1 MSQLF
6 QPFQLGSLTLP
17 NRFIRSATCSY
28 FTDDHGTILPSVIEL
43 YRNLTEGGVGLIIKG
58 HLYVHDAGRA
68 HRGMAGISH
77 DGHLPGLRALTQA
90 VHNAGGLIFAQLNHA
105 GLNSVIDR
113 GGPSEYVSN
122 EWRGRA
128 LSIHEIEMIVEAF
141 GTAADRAIRAGFDG
155 VQIHGA
161 HGYLISQFLSR
172 HTNRRT
178 DSWGG
183 SLENRMRFLCMVYDE
198 VRTRLRSRVPV
209 LLKMNCDDFSPDGY
223 TIDDSVH
230 VAKMICRRGLD
241 ALEVSGG
248 GIGEQNT
255 LRTRAAS
262 DNPTLMEASFAEYAK
277 QIREQVQPTPVALV
291 DGIRS
296 RTCMDMVIDKHVA
309 DLISMCRP
317 FIMEPDIVQRIA
329 AGQLAS
335 SCTSCGACHSRD
347 AFGTTLI
354 HCPMKTFE

>member
-6 QPFQLGSLTLP
+6 HPFQLGSLILP

-28 FTDDHGTILPSVIEL
+28 FTDEQGMILPPVIEL
-43 YRNLTEGGVGLIIKG
+43 YRNLADGDVGLIIKG

-105 GLNSVIDR
+105 GLNSIIDR
-113 GGPSEYVSN
+113 AGPSEYISN
-122 EWRGRA
+122 GWKGRA
-128 LSIHEIEMIVEAF
+128 LSLHEIEKIVEAF
-141 GTAADRAIRAGFDG
+141 GSAADRAIRAGFDG
-155 VQIHGA
+155 VQIHSA

-172 HTNRRT
+172 LTNRRT

-183 SLENRMRFLCMVYDE
+183 SLKNRMRFLFTVYDE
-198 VRTRLRSRVPV
+198 VRTRLRSRIPV
-209 LLKMNCDDFSPDGY
+209 LLKMNCDDFSPNGF

-248 GIGEQNT
+248 GIGEQKT
-255 LRTRAAS
+255 LCNRAVS
-262 DNPTLMEASFAEYAK
+262 DNSTLMEASFAGHAK
-277 QIREQVQPTPVALV
+277 QIREQVQPTPVAVV

-296 RTCMDMVIDKHVA
+296 RACMEAVIDTHVA

-317 FIMEPDIVQRIA
+317 FIMEPDIVQRIV

-335 SCTSCGACHSRD
+335 SCTTCGACHSRD
-347 AFGTTLI
+347 VSGTTLI
-354 HCPMKTFE
+354 HCPLTAFK